1 MYQIITLCTLNLHSV
16 ICQLYLNKKIKKG
29 RMANISLWFID
40 LVIVWEYGI
49 NRQKDVS
56 IETMQ
61 VVHGTS

>member
-16 ICQLYLNKKIKKG
+16 VCQLYLNKKIEKG
-29 RMANISLWFID
+29 RMDNISLWVYD
-40 LVIVWEYGI
+40 LVIVWDCGI

-56 IETMQ
+56 IGTMQ

>member
-1 MYQIITLCTLNLHSV
+1 MT
-16 ICQLYLNKKIKKG
+16 
-29 RMANISLWFID
+29 NISLWFID